1 MLHEEVLLLHEEG
14 LAVCLSLRLR
24 LLLAGLLL
32 PVLLLNG
39 LSAYHILLSCVDRH
53 LEPLEELAKACVVSI
68 NFLLSERL
76 DDLLTVVDPV
86 VGLEL
91 ALLLTPDF
99 VIGHLKWQPI
109 NDERLGFLPTEFV
122 RVGFADTLSLA
133 TVDEEERLKDVWHL
147 QDPECLDVVQDLFV
161 LFSIYEPFGFSL
173 KSLLVVVDLL
183 EDRIISNHLR
193 LEVVSI
199 ELQGVVGISKSLG
212 FLSLGTFFDLDAH
225 EFELAITVGSQT
237 ILLLLLPALPVGR
250 DGLQDE
256 PLLVI

>member
-1 MLHEEVLLLHEEG
+1 MLIEEVLLLQEEG
-14 LAVCLSLRLR
+14 LTVRLSLRLR

-39 LSAYHILLSCVDRH
+39 LSAYHILLSCVDCH

-109 NDERLGFLPTEFV
+109 NDERLGFLPAEFV

-133 TVDEEERLKDVWHL
+133 TVDEEKRLKDVWHL
-147 QDPECLDVVQDLFV
+147 
-161 LFSIYEPFGFSL
+161 
-173 KSLLVVVDLL
+173 
-183 EDRIISNHLR
+183 
-193 LEVVSI
+193 
-199 ELQGVVGISKSLG
+199 
-212 FLSLGTFFDLDAH
+212 
-225 EFELAITVGSQT
+225 
-237 ILLLLLPALPVGR
+237 
-250 DGLQDE
+250 
-256 PLLVI
+256 